1 MHRIQGR
8 TMSLRIALLGRAFGA
23 LVLTSLLSGPAS
35 AALPTSPA
43 PDAGLDAARV
53 LQAAGV
59 PSCVGEEER
68 LELARYRDLVAAAE
82 SVEEAREKA
91 AWPSQLA
98 RRALTFAGF
107 AKRDDASIEATR
119 ARLLAYEERV
129 AKAPTAA
136 AAADEFEGLVRVA
149 GGDVKVGGSGGCNYN
164 GTEIVAIVFGFL
176 FFIIPGIIL
185 LFVFC

>member
-1 MHRIQGR
+1 M
-8 TMSLRIALLGRAFGA
+8 LRVALLRCRTGVLCA
-23 LVLTSLLSGPAS
+23 LVFTFAIAAPSH
-35 AALPTSPA
+35 AALPAPA
-43 PDAGLDAARV
+43 PDAGVDAARV
-53 LQAAGV
+53 LQAARV
-59 PSCVGEEER
+59 PSCVCEEEQ
-68 LELARYRDLVAAAE
+68 LELARYRDLVAAAA

-91 AWPSQLA
+91 TQPSRLA
-98 RRALTFAGF
+98 RRALAFAGF
-107 AKRDDASIEATR
+107 VRRDADSIEATR

-129 AKAPTAA
+129 ARAPTAA

-185 LFVFC
+185 LIVFC